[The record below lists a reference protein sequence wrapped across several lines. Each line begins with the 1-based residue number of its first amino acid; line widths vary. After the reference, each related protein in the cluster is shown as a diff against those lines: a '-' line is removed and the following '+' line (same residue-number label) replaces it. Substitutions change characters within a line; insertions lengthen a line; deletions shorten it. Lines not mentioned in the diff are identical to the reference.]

1 MEIFANEG
9 FISDHEFYNILE
21 KLKKLIDENKDCLDN
36 EEREELNKLFQ
47 DIVSFIM
54 IYNRYKYR
62 RNHYAHGYNE
72 IV

>member
-36 EEREELNKLFQ
+36 EGKEELNKLFR
-47 DIVSFIM
+47 DIVYFIK
-54 IYNRYKYR
+54 IYNSYK
-62 RNHYAHGYNE
+62 HLQ
-72 IV
+72 